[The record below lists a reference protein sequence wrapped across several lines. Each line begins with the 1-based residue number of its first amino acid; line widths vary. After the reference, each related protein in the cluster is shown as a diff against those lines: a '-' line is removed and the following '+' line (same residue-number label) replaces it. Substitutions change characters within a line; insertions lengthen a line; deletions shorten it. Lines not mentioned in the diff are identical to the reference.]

1 MKKNKMELIVGGTIL
16 IALFILIAGVL
27 WLKAAMVT
35 SKMVQYTIGF
45 PNIGTLQMGDP
56 VMVNGVKKGTV
67 AGISLQ
73 GIRVAVLIDLDKEV
87 QLTDASQVTVQNIG
101 LMGERM
107 VGIQLNGGG
116 KAYKPNGKKGEP
128 VTVIPG
134 GFDAGIGEAMAMI
147 GAVLGDVKVLVKNVG
162 GIIDSTVGDSS
173 FIIQF
178 KHIVSR
184 LETVTNLAEKLI
196 VENRPSIDRSVSA
209 IEKLTGDVNK
219 LLDSNSTRVTSL
231 VSNADGLSARAVVIA
246 ATVDSLTRTLGSMVD
261 RINRGE
267 GSAGLLLKDESFYHD
282 LKKTVVDLDSFV
294 NVANRKGV
302 KLEITKLHWPW

>member
-246 ATVDSLTRTLGSMVD
+246 VTVDSLTRTLGSMVD

>member
-1 MKKNKMELIVGGTIL
+1 MELIVGGTIL

-87 QLTDASQVTVQNIG
+87 QLTDASQITVQNIG

-219 LLDSNSTRVTSL
+219 LVDSNKTRVTSL

>member
-1 MKKNKMELIVGGTIL
+1 
-16 IALFILIAGVL
+16 
-27 WLKAAMVT
+27 
-35 SKMVQYTIGF
+35 
-45 PNIGTLQMGDP
+45 
-56 VMVNGVKKGTV
+56 
-67 AGISLQ
+67 
-73 GIRVAVLIDLDKEV
+73 
-87 QLTDASQVTVQNIG
+87 
-101 LMGERM
+101 
-107 VGIQLNGGG
+107 
-116 KAYKPNGKKGEP
+116 
-128 VTVIPG
+128 
-134 GFDAGIGEAMAMI
+134 MI